1 MGIFDKKEP
10 LILFLGDL
18 LVFAVSLW
26 ITLVIRTGGLPT
38 SETYQTLLFP
48 FFIIFILWTIV
59 FFIAGLYDKHKSML
73 QEQIP
78 SMIFSAQLANTLI
91 ATTFFYLIPYFGITP
106 KLILFIDLVISF
118 VFIYFWRIY
127 SHELLSLKNKEPAI
141 IIGSG
146 EEMKSLEKEVNENS
160 RLGLKFVTSIDIE
173 KIDGIDFED
182 EIAKRVYA
190 ENISVIVADLKDD
203 RIEPILPHLYNLIF
217 SGVRFMDMD
226 KVYEDVF
233 DKVPL
238 SLLKYNWFLEN
249 ISFTQK
255 QTYDILKR
263 FMDFAIGLI
272 GGILSLVFYPFVI
285 LAIKLDDGGPIFISQ
300 ERVGENGALI
310 KAYKFRSM
318 SRNETDLNKGITNNK
333 ITRVGGFLRKSR
345 IDELPQIWAVVAGSL
360 SLIGP
365 RPELPSG
372 VALYEKEIPYY
383 GIRHLIK
390 PGLSG
395 WAQLYAQHGHH
406 GIATEETIDK
416 LSYDLY
422 YLKNRSFLLDIK
434 IALKTIKKL
443 LSIAGA

>member
-1 MGIFDKKEP
+1 MVIFDKKEP
-10 LILFLGDL
+10 LLLFLGDIVIFIL
-18 LVFAVSLW
+18 SLW
-26 ITLVIRTGGLPT
+26 VALFIRNGAIPT
-38 SETYQTLLFP
+38 WDIFQNILFP
-48 FFIIFILWTIV
+48 FSLIFILWALV
-59 FFIAGLYDKHKSML
+59 FFIAGLYDKHKSIL
-73 QEQIP
+73 KEKIP
-78 SMIFSAQLANTLI
+78 STIFNAQLANTLI
-91 ATTFFYLIPYFGITP
+91 AIIFFYLIPYFGITP
-106 KLILFIDLVISF
+106 KTILFIDLIIT
-118 VFIYFWRIY
+118 FILIYIWRIY
-127 SHELLSLKNKEPAI
+127 SHKLFSLKNKEAAI
-141 IIGSG
+141 IVGAG
-146 EEMKSLEKEVNENS
+146 AEMKELEKEVNENS
-160 RLGLKFVTSIDIE
+160 RLGLRFVSSIDME
-173 KIDGIDFED
+173 KVSGIDFAD
-182 EIAKRVYA
+182 EITQRVYA

-233 DKVPL
+233 DCIPL
-238 SLLKYNWFLEN
+238 SLLRYNWFLEN
-249 ISFTQK
+249 ISFTQQK
-255 QTYDILKR
+255 TYDILKR
-263 FMDFAIGLI
+263 IMDFIIGII
-272 GGILSLVFYPFVI
+272 GGILSLIFYPFVI
-285 LAIKLDDGGPIFISQ
+285 LAIKLDDGGPIFIFQ
-300 ERVGENGALI
+300 ERVGQNGALI
-310 KAYKFRSM
+310 RAYKFRSM
-318 SRNETDLNKGITNNK
+318 SRNETDLSKGITNNK

-395 WAQLYAQHGHH
+395 WAQLYALHGHH
-406 GIATEETIDK
+406 GMAMEETIDK